1 MFITQQS
8 QLEQFCDYALKARVL
23 ALDTEFMR
31 EKTYY
36 PRLCLLQM
44 QADDE
49 TAIVDP
55 FKVRD
60 LSVLSEVFESPRVMK
75 VFHAGSQDIEIL
87 FRAVGIMPRPVFDT
101 QIAAAVLGHTH
112 QVGYGA
118 LVSSVCGVMLKKA
131 DSFTDWSRRPLA
143 PSQLDYAAGD
153 VLYLPEIYRKLS
165 GQLKKLGRL
174 HWLDE
179 DFAALADEKNYL
191 VDPAERWR
199 RLKRVNQLNRRQ
211 LSAAREVT
219 KWRELKAR
227 AVDIPRRWVLSDE
240 QIVEASRR
248 EARSVDQLFLVR
260 GLREKLSLA
269 DAREVVDAIVCGLDA
284 PQSQWPRPDGP
295 SKNEAN
301 VDVEA
306 DVMMAIARLRA
317 RQNDIALQT
326 LTGHG
331 DLVALARGYKK
342 DNPLL
347 KGWRR
352 KIVGEEL
359 EAFLAGGIEL
369 RMEEGNLKV
378 TKVGDSE

>member
-179 DFAALADEKNYL
+179 DFAALSMFAVVTPENGRKMAADNDPP
-191 VDPAERWR
+191 VD
-199 RLKRVNQLNRRQ
+199 RRQ